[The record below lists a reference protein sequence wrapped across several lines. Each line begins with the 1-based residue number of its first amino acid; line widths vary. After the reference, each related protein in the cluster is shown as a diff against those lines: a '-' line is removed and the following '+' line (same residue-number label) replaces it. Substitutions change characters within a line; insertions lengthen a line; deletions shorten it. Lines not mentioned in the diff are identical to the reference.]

1 MSPIETRTVQECQC
15 PSCAEGLASEEK
27 EWHQHLNLLMSRLDE
42 QQRRW
47 LAGAEAKRLG
57 HGGTKRLSQITGLHV
72 NTIRRGRRELHTNLE
87 QRPIERVRVKGGGR
101 KALEKKSPNCSSSL
115 SL

>member
-1 MSPIETRTVQECQC
+1 MSAIQTLRVHECQC

-27 EWHQHLNLLMSRLDE
+27 EWHQHINLLMSRLDE

-47 LAGAEAKRLG
+47 LAGAEATRLG

-72 NTIRRGRRELHTNLE
+72 NTIRRGRRELCTNLE
-87 QRPIERVRVKGGGR
+87 QRPMERVRMKGGGR
-101 KALEKKSPNCSSSL
+101 KALEKKARIAQAA
-115 SL
+115 

>member
-1 MSPIETRTVQECQC
+1 MSRIQVQTVHECQC

-27 EWHQHLNLLMSRLDE
+27 EWHQHINLLMSRLDE

-72 NTIRRGRRELHTNLE
+72 NTIRRGRRELCANLE
-87 QRPIERVRVKGGGR
+87 KRPIERVRVKGGGR
-101 KALEKKSPNCSSSL
+101 KALEKKGQNCSSSL
-115 SL
+115 SW